1 MEFEVNG
8 VPRTADVDDDPAAV
22 EVLRDRLGLTGT
34 KLVCAGG
41 VAGPAPSRST
51 ASPGSPA

>member
-8 VPRTADVDDDPAAV
+8 ARRAVDVDDDPAAV
-22 EVLRDRLGLTGT
+22 EVVRDRLGLTGT

-41 VAGPAPSRST
+41 VCGARPATRPL
-51 ASPGSPA
+51 AAV